1 MNIGRWLVHSVSRAK
16 RTGDTGSK
24 GDPAYGAPSS
34 IRARVEKRSRR
45 VTDARGNDVVSEYS
59 MATDR
64 LDVALDDVFWF
75 PAIAGEAADTVGD
88 LDKGRTPITIERA
101 TTLRGQAPFVV
112 VFF

>member
-1 MNIGRWLVHSVSRAK
+1 
-16 RTGDTGSK
+16 
-24 GDPAYGAPSS
+24 
-34 IRARVEKRSRR
+34 
-45 VTDARGNDVVSEYS
+45 